1 MIVDA
6 IYNSIRKDKPQEK
19 SSLTKEEK
27 KAEAHYRSV
36 VKSISWRMVGT
47 FDTIFISW
55 FITGEVKTAL
65 AIGSIE
71 VVTKMILYYFHERT
85 WNKIN
90 WGLK

>member
-1 MIVDA
+1 MIIDA
-6 IYNSIRKDKPQEK
+6 IYNSIRKSKAQEK
-19 SSLTKEEK
+19 ATLTKEER

-65 AIGSIE
+65 TIGSIE
-71 VVTKMILYYFHERT
+71 VITKMVLYYFHERT
-85 WNKIN
+85 WNKIK